1 MSDSLRDRIAAALRG
16 HGPMG
21 AYYRDGLE
29 FCSCGAE
36 TDGLLEF
43 EAHLADAVIEAL
55 ELTDTLRLL
64 RAAQIW
70 IADAISEDDTGEPW
84 LMTRMLLN
92 NLVSRVD
99 ALEGYNDRFPA

>member
-1 MSDSLRDRIAAALRG
+1 MSDNLRDRIAAALRG
-16 HGPMG
+16 HGG
-21 AYYRDGLE
+21 AYSRDGLE